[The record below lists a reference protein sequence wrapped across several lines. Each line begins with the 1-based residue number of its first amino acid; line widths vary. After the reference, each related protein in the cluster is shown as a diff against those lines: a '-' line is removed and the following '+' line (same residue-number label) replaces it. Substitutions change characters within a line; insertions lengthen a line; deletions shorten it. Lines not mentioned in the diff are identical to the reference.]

1 MNTLLSKSNFN
12 SFKVE
17 AEEIETTK
25 YKCNHCGKTY
35 LRLSSMEKHKILCDL
50 EHSNSYQNKVKS
62 EEQEDM
68 PTYSQLVELV
78 KILHL
83 KTISL
88 EKKMAT
94 IQKINKAN
102 MNLLLSQSPN
112 LPLSTKEYLNKNII
126 PYITF
131 VDWVNQLTLNV
142 DVEELIEKKFIPMV
156 EQIGSLILHEER
168 ELSYPIRQDNKQIY
182 IFTSD
187 GWIDMSLDYLKVFC
201 KKIQDLLI
209 VNYTTWRNSNKDLL
223 EYKDSLSIQYN
234 KSILNIL
241 EFTNK
246 YSSIKNIMLQHIQS
260 VHVSI

>member
-1 MNTLLSKSNFN
+1 MNTFISNSNSSKA
-12 SFKVE
+12 E
-17 AEEIETTK
+17 AEETTK

-35 LRLSSMEKHKILCDL
+35 VRLSSMEKHKILCDL
-50 EHSNSYQNKVKS
+50 EHSNSYQNKVKN

-94 IQKINKAN
+94 IQKINNAN
-102 MNLLLSQSPN
+102 TNLLLAQSSN
-112 LPLSTKEYLNKNII
+112 LPLSTKEYLNKNMI
-126 PYITF
+126 PYVTF

-156 EQIGSLILHEER
+156 EQICTILLHEER
-168 ELSYPIRQDNKQIY
+168 QLTYPIRQDNKLMY

-187 GWIDMSLDYLKVFC
+187 GWVDMSLDYLKVFC

-209 VNYTTWRNSNKDLL
+209 VSYTTWRNSNKDLL

-246 YSSIKNIMLQHIQS
+246 YSVIKNIMLQHIQP
-260 VHVSI
+260 VHVTT